1 MRAIAVIDDPRLVQ
15 KILRHLGALHDPPAR
30 GSPPALR
37 DPTPTNRVTTWI
49 RGPTA
54 KTCSPTETHPHTA
67 RPEYRSAPAHRRFWP
82 GRGSGCACSRP
93 IYARTAYPSCQNA
106 VPQGQDRPRKRQ
118 KLPVDIPAPPCQYR
132 AMLGEPKNQ
141 LSLTRAALSTCGR
154 AKKQIPTS
162 PNEASSKAT
171 FACCGPDRLR
181 YVQYGSFHV
190 QGRCL
195 LRNRPE
201 KL

>member
-1 MRAIAVIDDPRLVQ
+1 LEP
-15 KILRHLGALHDPPAR
+15 
-30 GSPPALR
+30 GSDR
-37 DPTPTNRVTTWI
+37 
-49 RGPTA
+49 
-54 KTCSPTETHPHTA
+54 
-67 RPEYRSAPAHRRFWP
+67 
-82 GRGSGCACSRP
+82 ACSRP
-93 IYARTAYPSCQNA
+93 ICAQTAYPSCQNA
-106 VPQGQDRPRKRQ
+106 VLQGQDRPRKRQ
-118 KLPVDIPAPPCQYR
+118 KLPVDIPAPHCQYR

-141 LSLTRAALSTCGR
+141 FSLTRAALSTCGR
-154 AKKQIPTS
+154 AKKQIPIS